1 MKAFIFQLSF
11 SLALLALTPG
21 LITHLQAQSD
31 SSTTANDELLIDR
44 YKWKVVKGDSAS
56 WLVLVAPVSAASKS
70 GLKGTLTLLIS
81 KRHDLDQRAK
91 MNFVFDQRVND
102 KELVRLTFYQ
112 DDKDDP
118 LQTISLAVTS
128 NDKTKSLSSIAS
140 RNGYVTDL
148 SNGQQTD
155 LLQPFLQSDMLVA
168 EFWIKHTKMKSLIPI
183 KWFRRQYA
191 DLQP

>member
-1 MKAFIFQLSF
+1 M
-11 SLALLALTPG
+11 
-21 LITHLQAQSD
+21 H
-31 SSTTANDELLIDR
+31 
-44 YKWKVVKGDSAS
+44 
-56 WLVLVAPVSAASKS
+56 
-70 GLKGTLTLLIS
+70 
-81 KRHDLDQRAK
+81 
-91 MNFVFDQRVND
+91 FVFDQKVND

-112 DDKDDP
+112 DHKDDP

-128 NDKTKSLSSIAS
+128 NDKTKSLSAIAS
-140 RNGYVTDL
+140 KDGYVTDL

-155 LLQPFLQSDMLVA
+155 LLQSFLQFDMLVV